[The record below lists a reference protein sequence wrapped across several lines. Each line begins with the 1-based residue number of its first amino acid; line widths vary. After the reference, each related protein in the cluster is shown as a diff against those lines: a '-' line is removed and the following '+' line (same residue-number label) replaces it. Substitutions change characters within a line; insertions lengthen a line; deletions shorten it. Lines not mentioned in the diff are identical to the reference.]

1 MEDLCSPYLEE
12 IKKNHHSAHSAQ
24 LSINLK
30 DGWYCFFFTFVATI
44 ITISKIMIKECLQR
58 NPIDDVKNYNGGGR
72 NNPALVRRIII
83 GCRIIIIK
91 ITSYDNDNNKISI
104 SYHYYFSYYYILL
117 LLFIVTGR
125 SSGRGKMTARYLWGV
140 GTLVPRLLLCDGN
153 IPYL

>member
-1 MEDLCSPYLEE
+1 MD
-12 IKKNHHSAHSAQ
+12 
-24 LSINLK
+24 
-30 DGWYCFFFTFVATI
+30 DTFFFTFVATI

-83 GCRIIIIK
+83 GCRIIIIIK